1 MTILPAD
8 ITPAMRTERAHA
20 IASTF
25 DLRHLPPD
33 FLANP
38 FPVYAH
44 LREHAPVRWMP
55 DGSLFLTRH
64 ADLTA
69 VYRDAASF
77 SSDKHIEFAPKFNV
91 SPHGSPAHVAPLYE
105 HHTTSLVFSDPPLH
119 TRVRQLIMGALT
131 RRAIADMESGLVQL
145 VDGLLDTLAQ
155 RGHGDL
161 IEDFAAAI
169 PIEVIGNLLG
179 VPMADRGPLRGWS
192 LAILGALEPSLS
204 SETHQR
210 GNQSVLEMR
219 DYLRGLVAE
228 RRRHPRDPQRDVL
241 TRLIQGEGELGRL
254 SEAELLH
261 NCIFLLNAGH
271 ETTTN
276 LIGNALVL
284 WQEQPAAYAEL
295 LSLVTRLQA
304 DPGAQEQAWGRAVDE
319 VLRLESSNQL
329 GNRRALHDTH
339 IAGVPVPAGTL
350 VTLCI
355 GAANRDPAVF
365 AQPDTPNWQRDPN
378 RHLAFGLGIHQCAGL
393 SLARLEGRIALSRFV
408 QRCPH
413 YQLSAPPQRGGRA
426 RFRGFLRAPF
436 VCASPVGI
444 EKPPVSVHKK

>member
-1 MTILPAD
+1 MTVTSTD
-8 ITPAMRTERAHA
+8 ITPPMTHERAQA
-20 IASTF
+20 IAHAF

-44 LREHAPVRWMP
+44 LRAHEPVRWMP

-64 ADLTA
+64 ADLTT
-69 VYRDAASF
+69 VYRDATTF

-91 SPHGSPAHVAPLYE
+91 PPYATAGTSGRDTPVAPLYA

-119 TRVRQLIMGALT
+119 TRVRQLMMGALT
-131 RRAIADMESGLVQL
+131 RRAIADLEAGLVQW
-145 VDGLLDTLAQ
+145 VDGLLDALAR
-155 RGHGDL
+155 RGQGDL

-179 VPMADRGPLRGWS
+179 VPVADRGPLRGWS
-192 LAILGALEPSLS
+192 LAILGALEPALS
-204 SETHQR
+204 REQHHL
-210 GNQSVLEMR
+210 GNQSVLDML
-219 DYLRGLVAE
+219 DYLRELVAE

-241 TRLIQGEGELGRL
+241 TRLIQGEVQGEGELGRL

-284 WQEQPAAYAEL
+284 WQEQPAAYEQLWRGVHAL
-295 LSLVTRLQA
+295 A
-304 DPGAQEQAWGRAVDE
+304 HDPVAYEQAWGRAVDE

-329 GNRRALHDTH
+329 GNRRALRDTQL
-339 IAGVPVPAGTL
+339 AGVPVPAGTL

-365 AQPDTPNWQRDPN
+365 AQPDTPDWQREPN

-408 QRCPH
+408 QRFPR
-413 YQLSAPPQRGGRA
+413 YRLSAPPQRGGRA

-436 VCASPVGI
+436 VCT
-444 EKPPVSVHKK
+444 E